1 MKDKVLN
8 YLKGKVEL
16 KQNQNHI
23 AVKLG
28 KHCLAE
34 IYEGQIAIS
43 DKYIPQEIRKC
54 GKYTKQ
60 NFKNNLYFKFKD
72 MEEETFEAII
82 GALNILI
89 EEYK

>member
-1 MKDKVLN
+1 MKDKILN

-28 KHCLAE
+28 KNCIAE

-43 DKYIPQEIRKC
+43 DKYIPQDIRKY
-54 GKYTKQ
+54 GKYIKQ

-72 MEEETFEAII
+72 MEEGTFETII
-82 GALNILI
+82 RALNILI